1 MLCHYYIKHLIFLQD
16 TRLIHFIP
24 TYTSY
29 SKKSTQVHRGNRHA
43 HSHSVKIIPIL
54 SVFYVDRLPYIKRYV
69 KKGCNTAVNGGKKK
83 KQYKTRLFTCFLL
96 PFLYNVIAKLLVI
109 DLSLSERCDCDTLTD
124 TPIHTEI

>member
-1 MLCHYYIKHLIFLQD
+1 MIFLQD

-24 TYTSY
+24 TYTFY
-29 SKKSTQVHRGNRHA
+29 YKKSTQVHRGNRHA
-43 HSHSVKIIPIL
+43 RSDSVKIIPVL

-83 KQYKTRLFTCFLL
+83 AVQDKVVYCFLL
-96 PFLYNVIAKLLVI
+96 PFLYNVIAKLLLI